1 MCLGIPAQLVAGDT
15 GHPDLA
21 MIDMGGVSRA
31 INVGL
36 LDDRPGPGDWV
47 LVHMGFALQTMTAQ
61 EARDALD
68 ALGAEREAADREA
81 DALEAAMDAAAQ
93 AAAEAMAAEAMAA
106 EAMAA
111 EAMAGEAV
119 TGEAVTGEAVTR
131 EAVTREAVTRRT
143 VAGGTA
149 GGIS

>member
-21 MIDMGGVSRA
+21 MVDMGGVSRA

-47 LVHMGFALQTMTAQ
+47 VVHMGFALQTMTAQ
-61 EARDALD
+61 EARDAL
-68 ALGAEREAADREA
+68 
-81 DALEAAMDAAAQ
+81 EAAMDAAAQ
-93 AAAEAMAAEAMAA
+93 AAEEAMAAEAVAGEAMAEETMAA
-106 EAMAA
+106 EAVAGGAA
-111 EAMAGEAV
+111 
-119 TGEAVTGEAVTR
+119 
-131 EAVTREAVTRRT
+131 
-143 VAGGTA
+143 AGGTA

>member
-21 MIDMGGVSRA
+21 MVDMGGVSRA

-61 EARDALD
+61 EAQDALD

-81 DALEAAMDAAAQ
+81 DALEAAMNAAAQ
-93 AAAEAMAAEAMAA
+93 AAAEAMAAEAAA
-106 EAMAA
+106 GEAA
-111 EAMAGEAV
+111 AGEAV
-119 TGEAVTGEAVTR
+119 RG
-131 EAVTREAVTRRT
+131 RT
-143 VAGGTA
+143 VTGGTA

>member
-21 MIDMGGVSRA
+21 MVDMGGVSRA

-36 LDDRPGPGDWV
+36 LDDRPGPGNWV

-93 AAAEAMAAEAMAA
+93 AAEEAMAEEA
-106 EAMAA
+106 
-111 EAMAGEAV
+111 AMAGEAV
-119 TGEAVTGEAVTR
+119 AGEAWPGSR
-131 EAVTREAVTRRT
+131 GRRSRDRAT
-143 VAGGTA
+143 VAA
-149 GGIS
+149 QP

>member
-21 MIDMGGVSRA
+21 MVDMGGVSRA

-47 LVHMGFALQTMTAQ
+47 LVHMGFALQTMTAP

-68 ALGAEREAADREA
+68 ALGAERQAADREA
-81 DALEAAMDAAAQ
+81 DALEAAMDAAAH
-93 AAAEAMAAEAMAA
+93 AAEEAMAAEAMAA
-106 EAMAA
+106 EALAAEAVAGKAMAA
-111 EAMAGEAV
+111 EAVAEKAMAAEAVAGEAV
-119 TGEAVTGEAVTR
+119 G
-131 EAVTREAVTRRT
+131 
-143 VAGGTA
+143 GGTA